1 MRAVAMVLLVL
12 AGCGG
17 GSRDRGD
24 RILPEPDPAYARR
37 WDDVQ
42 DVIWREWG
50 KATWEEV
57 ARGHKLRDEEDLSSE
72 TAFVLLYLSRTL
84 QQPLGAMTE
93 LYKKH
98 KKDLHAMIQGLQVP
112 RDQFFV
118 AIAESVPLPPEPYA
132 RSYRLY
138 RTRAP
143 GALTEK
149 EYGDLVVLRIA
160 VDYFAF
166 DPEEFFGEITRVK
179 AFESLF
185 TGRLEQANLGG
196 VAADGTKAPVLERP
210 WVEETRSLFE
220 RSRKDALGRP

>member
-1 MRAVAMVLLVL
+1 MRAALLLIFL

-24 RILPEPDPAYARR
+24 RVLPGVDPAYARR
-37 WDDVQ
+37 WEDVQ

-50 KATWEEV
+50 KATWDEV
-57 ARGHKLRDEEDLSSE
+57 ARGHKLRDDDEITPE
-72 TAFVLLYLSRTL
+72 TAFVLLYLSRNL
-84 QQPLGAMTE
+84 QQPLGAMVE
-93 LYKKH
+93 LHKKH
-98 KKDLHAMIQGLQVP
+98 KKDLHAVIVELQVP

-118 AIAESVPLPPEPYA
+118 AIAESAPLPPDPYA
-132 RSYRLY
+132 RAYRLY
-138 RTRAP
+138 RTRTA

-166 DPEEFFGEITRVK
+166 DPEEFFGEIARVK
-179 AFESLF
+179 AFESLL